1 MTDLALVWNADALAA
16 DLLLAN
22 GQLATDD
29 GMRTAILISLFSD
42 ARAADDETLPEQ
54 GGDRRGWWGDAYA
67 RDARPDA
74 GTARDVNRIGS
85 LLWLLSRSKITTR
98 VLVQAQQ
105 ACEEALAWLVR
116 DGIASAVRVV
126 IEVLV
131 RPGQQAASSSAA
143 VGRQATPDLMAIAV
157 EIDRPGGPNRQRHDF
172 TWEASTATITAHSP
186 EPA

>member
-1 MTDLALVWNADALAA
+1 MTDLALVWNADAMAA

-22 GQLATDD
+22 GQLATDA

-42 ARAADDETLPEQ
+42 ARAADDEELPEA

-74 GTARDVNRIGS
+74 GTARDAYRIGS
-85 LLWLLSRSKITTR
+85 LLWLLSRSKITAR
-98 VLVQAQQ
+98 VLAQAKQS
-105 ACEEALAWLVR
+105 CDDALAWLVR

-126 IEVLV
+126 IEAQV
-131 RPGQQAASSSAA
+131 RTGQQ
-143 VGRQATPDLMAIAV
+143 TPDMLAIAV
-157 EIDRPGGPNRQRHDF
+157 EIDRPSGPNRQRHDF
-172 TWEASTATITAHSP
+172 TWDASTATLTALSP

>member
-16 DLLLAN
+16 DLLLGN
-22 GQLATDD
+22 GQLATDA

-42 ARAADDETLPEQ
+42 ARAADDEELPEA
-54 GGDRRGWWGDAYA
+54 GGDRRGWWGDAFA
-67 RDARPDA
+67 REARPDA

-98 VLVQAQQ
+98 VLTQAQQ

-126 IEVLV
+126 VMAQT
-131 RPGQQAASSSAA
+131 RAGQQ
-143 VGRQATPDLMAIAV
+143 TPDLMAIAV

-172 TWEASTATITAHSP
+172 TWEASTATIKAILP
-186 EPA
+186 EPV

>member
-16 DLLLAN
+16 DLLLGN
-22 GQLATDD
+22 GQLATDA

-42 ARAADDETLPEQ
+42 ARAADDEELPEA
-54 GGDRRGWWGDAYA
+54 GSDRRGWWGDAFA
-67 RDARPDA
+67 REARPDA

-85 LLWLLSRSKITTR
+85 LLWLLSRSKITAR
-98 VLVQAQQ
+98 VQAQAQQ

-126 IEVLV
+126 VMAQT
-131 RPGQQAASSSAA
+131 RTGQHSASSSAA
-143 VGRQATPDLMAIAV
+143 VGQQGVPDLMAIAV

-172 TWEASTATITAHSP
+172 TWEASTSTITAISP

>member
-16 DLLLAN
+16 DLLLGN
-22 GQLATDD
+22 GQLATDA

-42 ARAADDETLPEQ
+42 ARAADDEELPEA
-54 GGDRRGWWGDAYA
+54 GGDRRGWWGDAFA
-67 RDARPDA
+67 REARPDA

-98 VLVQAQQ
+98 VLTQAQQ

-126 IEVLV
+126 VMAQT
-131 RPGQQAASSSAA
+131 RTGQQ
-143 VGRQATPDLMAIAV
+143 TPDLMAIAV

-172 TWEASTATITAHSP
+172 TWEASTATIKAILP
-186 EPA
+186 EPV

>member
-1 MTDLALVWNADALAA
+1 MTDLALVWDADAMAA
-16 DLLLAN
+16 DLLL
-22 GQLATDD
+22 GGGRLATDD

-42 ARAADDETLPEQ
+42 ARAADDETLPEA

-67 RDARPDA
+67 RDVRPDA

-85 LLWLLSRSKITTR
+85 LLWLLSRSKITART
-98 VLVQAQQ
+98 LAQATQ

-126 IEVLV
+126 IEAQV
-131 RPGQQAASSSAA
+131 RTGQQ
-143 VGRQATPDLMAIAV
+143 TPDLMAIAV
-157 EIDRPGGPNRQRHDF
+157 EIDRPTGPNRQRHDF
-172 TWEASTATITAHSP
+172 TWDASTATFNALP

>member
-1 MTDLALVWNADALAA
+1 MTDLALVWNADAIAA

-22 GQLATDD
+22 GRLATDD
-29 GMRTAILISLFSD
+29 GMRTAILISLFTD
-42 ARAADDETLPEQ
+42 ARAADDETLPEA

-67 RDARPDA
+67 RDLRPDA

-85 LLWLLSRSKITTR
+85 LLWLLSRSKITART
-98 VLVQAQQ
+98 LAQAKQ

-126 IEVLV
+126 VEAQA
-131 RPGQQAASSSAA
+131 RPGQAS
-143 VGRQATPDLMAIAV
+143 PDLLAIAV

-172 TWEASTATITAHSP
+172 TWEASTATIIAVP

>member
-16 DLLLAN
+16 DLLLGN
-22 GQLATDD
+22 GQLATDA

-42 ARAADDETLPEQ
+42 ARAADDEELPEP
-54 GGDRRGWWGDAYA
+54 GSDRRGWWGDAFA
-67 RDARPDA
+67 REARPDA

-98 VLVQAQQ
+98 VLTQAQQ

-126 IEVLV
+126 VMAQTRI
-131 RPGQQAASSSAA
+131 GQQ
-143 VGRQATPDLMAIAV
+143 TPDLMAIAV

-172 TWEASTATITAHSP
+172 TWEASTATIKAILP
-186 EPA
+186 EPV

>member
-1 MTDLALVWNADALAA
+1 MTDIALVWDADAMAA

-22 GQLATDD
+22 GQLATDA

-42 ARAADDETLPEQ
+42 ARAADDETLPEA

-67 RDARPDA
+67 REDRPDA

-85 LLWLLSRSKITTR
+85 LLWLLSRSKITAR
-98 VLVQAQQ
+98 VLAQAKQ

-116 DGIASAVRVV
+116 DGIALAVRVV
-126 IEVLV
+126 VEAQM
-131 RPGQQAASSSAA
+131 RPGQQ
-143 VGRQATPDLMAIAV
+143 TPDLLAIAV

-172 TWEASTATITAHSP
+172 TWEASTATITAVP

>member
-1 MTDLALVWNADALAA
+1 MTDLALVWNADAAAA
-16 DLLLAN
+16 DLLLGN
-22 GQLATDD
+22 GQLATDA

-42 ARAADDETLPEQ
+42 ARAADDETLPEP

-67 RDARPDA
+67 RDDRPDA

-85 LLWLLSRSKITTR
+85 LLWLLSRSKITGQ
-98 VLVQAQQ
+98 VLAQAKQ

-126 IEVLV
+126 VEAQV
-131 RPGQQAASSSAA
+131 RPGQS
-143 VGRQATPDLMAIAV
+143 TPDLMAIAV

-172 TWEASTATITAHSP
+172 TWEASTATITAILP